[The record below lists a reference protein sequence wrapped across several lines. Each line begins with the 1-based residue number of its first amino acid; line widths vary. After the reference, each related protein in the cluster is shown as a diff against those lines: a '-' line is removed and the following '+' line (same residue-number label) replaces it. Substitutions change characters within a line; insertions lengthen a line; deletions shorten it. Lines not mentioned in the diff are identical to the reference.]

1 MIGRLRAAV
10 AGSALGTR
18 VHHALRDVREARAV
32 GTTRVGSAERRLL
45 IAPVNSA
52 GQAYAWARAA
62 ERSSGVAAANFA
74 YRDPGDVFG
83 YPADHRV
90 PTALF
95 RTNTRWQR
103 AQRRAV
109 ERRFTHVIVESG
121 RQILGGEGSPADQ
134 IADLQSRGI
143 AVALLFH
150 GSDIRTP
157 SVHAERERDSPF
169 RDGRYADT
177 ARLEEIAA
185 RNHELIARTGAP
197 VLVSTPDLLEH
208 VPQATWLPVVVDVEL
223 WGRATSD
230 PPLKR
235 ERPVVVHAPSN
246 AGLKGSDL
254 IGETLRGLDAD
265 GLLEYRELR
274 GIPAADMPAHYGA
287 ADIVLDQF
295 SLGIYG
301 VAACEAMAAGRLV
314 ISHVSESTRAE
325 VRDRTGLE
333 LPILET
339 RAESLAATLRGV
351 IADRGGSAAFA
362 ARGPSFV
369 AAVHGGEQS
378 ARVLGG
384 FLGLSTESAQD
395 PAWEN
400 GRMPKTRRSAG
411 ERP

>member
-1 MIGRLRAAV
+1 
-10 AGSALGTR
+10 
-18 VHHALRDVREARAV
+18 
-32 GTTRVGSAERRLL
+32 
-45 IAPVNSA
+45 
-52 GQAYAWARAA
+52 
-62 ERSSGVAAANFA
+62 
-74 YRDPGDVFG
+74 
-83 YPADHRV
+83 
-90 PTALF
+90 
-95 RTNTRWQR
+95 
-103 AQRRAV
+103 
-109 ERRFTHVIVESG
+109 
-121 RQILGGEGSPADQ
+121 
-134 IADLQSRGI
+134 
-143 AVALLFH
+143 
-150 GSDIRTP
+150 
-157 SVHAERERDSPF
+157 
-169 RDGRYADT
+169 
-177 ARLEEIAA
+177 
-185 RNHELIARTGAP
+185 

-223 WGRATSD
+223 WGRAVSD

-274 GIPAADMPAHYGA
+274 
-287 ADIVLDQF
+287 
-295 SLGIYG
+295 G

-339 RAESLAATLRGV
+339 RAESLAATLRDV
-351 IADRGGSAAFA
+351 IADRGGSAALA

-369 AAVHGGEQS
+369 AAVHDGEQS